1 MGRKRHPEPLT
12 PAEQRVLEEV
22 RTGATNPEIAIRL
35 GLSINTV
42 KYHVANMLA
51 KTGLD
56 DRRELRQWCMPRE
69 GTSNWWLRGA
79 VALGG
84 LVVVVAAV
92 VAIGLFVGDD
102 GQRDIGVWVAYS
114 PGPRTS
120 TLPQRIIVRELISGE
135 EHQLA
140 SQDGWLLHAPQW
152 SPTGDH
158 LLALESD
165 SNGGPNRVVVFD
177 RSNWRR
183 SEAVTGA
190 FSAAWSPDGQRIVA
204 ASSAG
209 VALMDSGGAILAVHP
224 DQVGGAPGV
233 LPRYWSPGGSHVVV
247 FRGSRTLVIS
257 RNGDVWTID
266 DLPSVGDLPL
276 PSSPTIV
283 GWSADGS
290 FVLLAERS
298 GQDTFKVDPDA
309 RTVERLG
316 PIELKALLDTNQVD
330 VPWSAGNDECI
341 LQSQPTAAALRP
353 DRQMQW
359 SGPTVEGTAC
369 VFTGSTASPTS
380 TRPIVVAGTNLERP
394 VSRTLDA
401 LDPQTMSV
409 VVVGLSQEDE

>member
-12 PAEQRVLEEV
+12 PAEQRVLEQV
-22 RTGATNPEIAIRL
+22 RTGATNAEIAVRL

-56 DRRELRQWCMPRE
+56 DRSELRQWRMPRE
-69 GTSNWWLRGA
+69 GTANWWLRGA

-84 LVVVVAAV
+84 LVAVAAAV
-92 VAIGLFVGDD
+92 MAIGLFVGDD
-102 GQRDIGVWVAYS
+102 GPRDIGVWVAYS
-114 PGPRTS
+114 PGSRTS
-120 TLPQRIIVRELISGE
+120 TLPQRIIVHELISGE

-140 SQDGWLLHAPQW
+140 AQDGWLLYATQW

-158 LLALESD
+158 LLAIESD
-165 SNGGPNRVVVFD
+165 STGRPNRVVVFD
-177 RSNWRR
+177 RSNWLR

-190 FSAAWSPDGQRIVA
+190 FTAAWSPDGQRIVA

-209 VALMDSGGAILAVHP
+209 VVLMDSNGAILANHP
-224 DQVGGAPGV
+224 DQVGGAMAV
-233 LPRYWSPGGSHVVV
+233 LPSYWSPSGSHVVV

-266 DLPSVGDLPL
+266 DLLSVGDRPL
-276 PSSPTIV
+276 PSSPIIV
-283 GWSADGS
+283 GWSTDGS

-298 GQDTFKVDPDA
+298 SQDTFMVDPGA
-309 RTVERLG
+309 RTLERLD
-316 PIELKALLDTNQVD
+316 PIELKALLVTNQVD
-330 VPWSAGNDECI
+330 VSGPDGNDECFV
-341 LQSQPTAAALRP
+341 QFQPTAAALQP
-353 DRQMQW
+353 GRQMQW
-359 SGPTVEGTAC
+359 NGRTVEGAAC
-369 VFTGSTASPTS
+369 IFTGSTASPTS
-380 TRPIVVAGTNLERP
+380 TRPILVAGTSLESP
-394 VSRTLDA
+394 VSGALDA